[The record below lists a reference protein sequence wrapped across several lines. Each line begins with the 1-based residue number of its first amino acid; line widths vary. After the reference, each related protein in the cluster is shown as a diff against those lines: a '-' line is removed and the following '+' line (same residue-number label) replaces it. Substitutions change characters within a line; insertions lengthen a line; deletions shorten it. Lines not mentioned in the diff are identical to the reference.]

1 MADLSITAANVLQ
14 TSGTSVSS
22 GVAATA
28 ITRGQ
33 YVYILANSTI
43 GLADANAATPANSCA
58 GCSLVDVSAGQTCF
72 YVANDATFTPGF
84 SASAGDTIW
93 LASDNAGACTKT
105 YADVASGSTIIVLG
119 GMLTSTSMKL
129 SIQTYGVKP

>member
-33 YVYILANSTI
+33 YVYVLTAGTI
-43 GLADANAATPANSCA
+43 GLADSNGTTPANSIA
-58 GCSLVDVSAGQTCF
+58 GCAIADVATGQTCF
-72 YVANDATFTPGF
+72 YVASDSTFTPGF
-84 SASAGDTIW
+84 SATAGDTIW
-93 LASDNAGACTKT
+93 LSDTPGACTKT
-105 YADVASGSTIIVLG
+105 YADVASGSTVIALG
-119 GMLTSTSMKL
+119 GMLTSTTMKF
-129 SIQTYGVKP
+129 SPQTYGVKP